1 MAEPKRGRGWNI
13 AWRTVRP
20 LAIFLCACVLV
31 LGILATAWMYVYE
44 HYLMPP
50 DPSDTATVEFVVER
64 GSSVSSI
71 AKQLKEAGLVRNKGV
86 FQYLSEFIGKGH
98 QLKAGTYELSR
109 SMTITEIIDI
119 LAEGDGGTDVMKF
132 TIVEGL
138 TVEGIADSLVEQK
151 VFASPD
157 RFLELCRTGE
167 GIAEKYDFIQDVV
180 DAADEGRSYVLEG
193 YLYPDTYEIYVGSS
207 EETVIGKMLDRMNV
221 IYGVTYRSR
230 AEELGMDMDEVIT
243 LASIIEKEGLRA
255 SFSKVSA
262 VFHNRLK
269 ENMALGS
276 DVTVQYALGVK
287 RLVLTQSELDTDSAY
302 NTYLNKGL
310 PVGAICNPGDAAIEA
325 ALFPDN
331 DYIEEGYLYFALTDP
346 ETGELAFTKTLE
358 EHNAVVAE
366 YRPLWEAYD
375 QKNQQ

>member
-1 MAEPKRGRGWNI
+1 
-13 AWRTVRP
+13 
-20 LAIFLCACVLV
+20 
-31 LGILATAWMYVYE
+31 
-44 HYLMPP
+44 
-50 DPSDTATVEFVVER
+50 
-64 GSSVSSI
+64 
-71 AKQLKEAGLVRNKGV
+71 
-86 FQYLSEFIGKGH
+86 
-98 QLKAGTYELSR
+98 
-109 SMTITEIIDI
+109 
-119 LAEGDGGTDVMKF
+119 
-132 TIVEGL
+132 
-138 TVEGIADSLVEQK
+138 
-151 VFASPD
+151 
-157 RFLELCRTGE
+157 
-167 GIAEKYDFIQDVV
+167 
-180 DAADEGRSYVLEG
+180 
-193 YLYPDTYEIYVGSS
+193 
-207 EETVIGKMLDRMNV
+207 
-221 IYGVTYRSR
+221 
-230 AEELGMDMDEVIT
+230 MDMDEVIT

-302 NTYLNKGL
+302 NTYLHKGL

-358 EHNAVVAE
+358 EHNAVVVE